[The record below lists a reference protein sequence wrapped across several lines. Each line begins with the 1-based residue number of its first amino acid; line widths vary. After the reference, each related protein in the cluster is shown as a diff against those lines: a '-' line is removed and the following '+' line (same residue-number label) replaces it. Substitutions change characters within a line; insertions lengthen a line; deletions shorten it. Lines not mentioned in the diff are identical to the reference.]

1 MEFLVLAVFTG
12 MLIGCV
18 AFGIPV
24 LYALVGGL
32 LLFFAYSL
40 KKGFSLKETIDMC
53 LQGIKTVKNVL
64 LTMILIGVLTGLW
77 RSAGTIPTIVVYC
90 VRLITPSIFILLAF
104 LLNCLVSF
112 LIGTSFGTAA
122 TMGAICMAIAQ
133 TMGVSPVMAGGAII
147 SGAFFGDRCSPV
159 STSTLLVSEVT
170 RSDMYE
176 NIREMMKTAVIPF
189 GICCILFWGMG
200 WLQNSSGGTAADVG
214 SLFAKEF
221 KQGIIPLLPAVII
234 LILAL
239 RKVEVKKAMIVSILW
254 AFVICL
260 FYQQRA
266 FSDVFH
272 TMVLGYS
279 SADPQ
284 IGKMMDG
291 GGILSMVKVV
301 AIVCLS
307 SCFSGIFETTGLL
320 KPLQEKIAKA
330 GEKISPFGVILP
342 VSALACAVSC
352 NQTLAIIVTQQL
364 CHKLVQDKKDMAM
377 YLENGAV
384 LIAPLFPWSI
394 AGAVPLAAIGA
405 PDAALLAGCYLYLVP
420 LCQLVTDTFT
430 YKSKRRKK

>member
-1 MEFLVLAVFTG
+1 MELLVLAVFTG

-170 RSDMYE
+170 RYDMYE

-291 GGILSMVKVV
+291 GGILSMVK
-301 AIVCLS
+301 
-307 SCFSGIFETTGLL
+307 
-320 KPLQEKIAKA
+320 
-330 GEKISPFGVILP
+330 
-342 VSALACAVSC
+342 
-352 NQTLAIIVTQQL
+352 
-364 CHKLVQDKKDMAM
+364 
-377 YLENGAV
+377 
-384 LIAPLFPWSI
+384 
-394 AGAVPLAAIGA
+394 
-405 PDAALLAGCYLYLVP
+405 
-420 LCQLVTDTFT
+420 
-430 YKSKRRKK
+430 